1 MRLPPSLNRSY
12 VLLCLGRFLTTVG
25 LTVLVP
31 FLPVYLAELGRGD
44 VGSVTLWAGWC
55 IAAPA
60 VMHLWTA
67 PMWGR
72 CSDQWS
78 RKWMVIRALV
88 GIAFSL
94 VLMGLAQHA
103 WQLLCCRLLQ
113 GACGGVEEAAAA
125 YVGSDPEERRQSRQ
139 LGGLYSAM
147 AGGALLGPLL
157 GAWAIVA
164 VGFRPVLIMLGAL
177 IAMLAVVMMI
187 MLPEARS
194 RGPSVYQG
202 ASLWRTSLLLLNH
215 RRRGTVLVSVLCGQ
229 LALFGMVT
237 VFASHL
243 EQLLQGAS
251 SIPMWIGALQATLWG
266 AAMIGGRCWSRWNE
280 RQPAEVSLLYAMVG
294 AGAALLVQA
303 VPEEAVLLF
312 PARLVQG
319 FCVGALIPSLQLV
332 VLEEAG
338 GRDQGAWMGMTASTI
353 VLGQI
358 LGSVVAGV
366 AAGMISPRAI
376 VALMGCVSL
385 IGAAVLA
392 FSPCMWSA
400 KKASA

>member
-1 MRLPPSLNRSY
+1 
-12 VLLCLGRFLTTVG
+12 
-25 LTVLVP
+25 
-31 FLPVYLAELGRGD
+31 
-44 VGSVTLWAGWC
+44 
-55 IAAPA
+55 
-60 VMHLWTA
+60 
-67 PMWGR
+67 
-72 CSDQWS
+72 
-78 RKWMVIRALV
+78 MVIRALV

-164 VGFRPVLIMLGAL
+164 MGFRSVLIMLGVV
-177 IAMLAVVMMI
+177 IAVLAVVVMI
-187 MLPEARS
+187 MLPEARPH
-194 RGPSVYQG
+194 GPRAYQG
-202 ASLWRTSLLLLNH
+202 ASLWQTGLLLLNG
-215 RRRGTVLVSVLCGQ
+215 RGAVLVSVLCGQ
-229 LALFGMVT
+229 LALYGMVT

-243 EQLLQGAS
+243 EQLLQDAS
-251 SIPMWIGALQATLWG
+251 RIPMWIGALQATLWG

-280 RQPAEVSLLYAMVG
+280 RQPAEVSLVYALVG
-294 AGAALLVQA
+294 AGAALLFQA
-303 VPEEAVLLF
+303 VPEEGVWLF

-319 FCVGALIPSLQLV
+319 LCVGALIPSLQLV
-332 VLEEAG
+332 ILQQAG
-338 GRDQGAWMGMTASTI
+338 GRDQGIWMGMTASTI

-358 LGSVVAGV
+358 LGAVVAGV
-366 AAGMISPRAI
+366 AAGLISPRGI

-385 IGAAVLA
+385 IGAAVLE
-392 FSPCMWSA
+392 FSRCAEMA